1 MLIDGAQDE
10 RGQGKIPGDFN
21 FLSDQHVEGAG
32 ENQLRF
38 QVRLDQ
44 ARDFRAEHRPA
55 VRLEGAK
62 AVKAQDRRLMPRH
75 GLLGVVGQINPLQG
89 HSDPIGDVREVASM
103 EGRDRVE
110 SLGGLEVAAAQE
122 KDQLIACRAQARG
135 NVLERRGKVEAA
147 FTFDA
152 IENRREVEHLALDAV
167 EDLHARHGRLLSL
180 RGSHFTWQAK
190 RGREYDFA
198 QSPKDEVG
206 MHPKGLTDSQIQ
218 LISGHESKKSL
229 EIYQHLSLQS
239 VDKAYQEAVQN
250 AGI

>member
-1 MLIDGAQDE
+1 MLVDSAQDE
-10 RGQGKIPGDFN
+10 RGKGKIPGDFN

-32 ENQLRF
+32 ENQLGF

-44 ARDFRAEHRPA
+44 ARDFRAEHRLA
-55 VRLEGAK
+55 VRLEGGK
-62 AVKAQDRRLMPRH
+62 AVKAQDSRLMPRH
-75 GLLGVVGQINPLQG
+75 GLLGVVGQINPLEG
-89 HSDPIGDVREVASM
+89 HSDPIGDVGEVASM
-103 EGRDRVE
+103 EGRHRVE
-110 SLGGLEVAAAQE
+110 SLGGLEVGAAQE

-135 NVLERRGKVEAA
+135 NVLERRGKGEAA

-152 IENRREVEHLALDAV
+152 VENRREVERLALDAV

-206 MHPKGLTDSQIQ
+206 MHPEG
-218 LISGHESKKSL
+218 L